1 MRDDGRGRTPAL
13 GSRGAASSHAG
24 FAALSLALQQT
35 AVHPAAVAGGAVPDA
50 LRRLHLSRSR
60 STPARAPRVARRIA
74 IAGGARF
81 TPRCIGFCGGWRT
94 TTSIADCREP
104 CVGRGAAGA
113 EPLLPPS
120 TARGSPPLPSPPSS
134 SPAW

>member
-35 AVHPAAVAGGAVPDA
+35 AVYPAAVAGGAVPDA

-74 IAGGARF
+74 IAGGARLHHAVSF
-81 TPRCIGFCGGWRT
+81 
-94 TTSIADCREP
+94 SA
-104 CVGRGAAGA
+104 AAGGRRRRSRSA
-113 EPLLPPS
+113 
-120 TARGSPPLPSPPSS
+120 GK
-134 SPAW
+134 PAWAGAPAGPRPLFPP